1 MPEAILYSSVIGS
14 LLVAL
19 SLGVVLVVMLLREIS
34 ELNSTLERKEMQIA
48 EMWDRVEQSGPR
60 YWEA

>member
-1 MPEAILYSSVIGS
+1 MPETLLYSSIIGS

-19 SLGVVLVVMLLREIS
+19 ALGVVLVVLLLREIN
-34 ELNSTLERKEMQIA
+34 ELNAKLERKELQIA
-48 EMWDRVEQSGPR
+48 NMWERVEQSGPR